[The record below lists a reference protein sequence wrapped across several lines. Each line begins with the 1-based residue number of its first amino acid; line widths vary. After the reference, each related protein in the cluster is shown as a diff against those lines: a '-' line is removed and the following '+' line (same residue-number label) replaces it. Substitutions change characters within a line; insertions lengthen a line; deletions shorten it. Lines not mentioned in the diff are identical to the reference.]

1 MPRAVSNLLALA
13 VLSYLTERPMHA
25 YELNRTLKD
34 RDAARTFKLSYGA
47 LYGVVRQL
55 AGAGLIRAS
64 GTGQRGRLPRHTVY
78 ELTDAGRA
86 EMRAWLAELLSQPQY
101 EYPAFAAALSLVA
114 VMPPDEVTG
123 LLRTR
128 LGHINSATAEI
139 RGQRD
144 AAVAARVHPLFLVE
158 DDYRIALLEAE
169 AAFITTFTGKIE
181 DPGSGWSGP
190 WQAHHAGHGPAGA
203 GTRADPAPRQEQ
215 TGGPPALGSGN
226 TARPGAGTRQAGR
239 ARRSRNE

>member
-1 MPRAVSNLLALA
+1 MPRAVNNLLGLA

-55 AGAGLIRAS
+55 AEAGLIRAS

-86 EMRAWLAELLSQPQY
+86 EMRTWLTELLSQPQY

-114 VMPPDEVTG
+114 VLPPDEVTG

-128 LGHINSATAEI
+128 LGHIMSATAEI
-139 RGQRD
+139 RSQRD
-144 AAVAARVHPLFLVE
+144 AAVATGVHPMFLIE

-169 AAFITTFTGKIE
+169 AAFITTFTSKIE

-190 WQAHHAGHGPAGA
+190 WRAHHASRDPGQA
-203 GTRADPAPRQEQ
+203 GTQADPAAQREEN
-215 TGGPPALGSGN
+215 LS
-226 TARPGAGTRQAGR
+226 
-239 ARRSRNE
+239 

>member
-1 MPRAVSNLLALA
+1 MPRAVNNLLGLA

-55 AGAGLIRAS
+55 AEAGLIRAS

-86 EMRAWLAELLSQPQY
+86 EVRAWLTELLSQPQY

-114 VMPPDEVTG
+114 VLPPDEVTG

-128 LGHINSATAEI
+128 LGHIMSATAEI
-139 RGQRD
+139 RSQRD
-144 AAVAARVHPLFLVE
+144 AAVATGVHPMFLIE

-169 AAFITTFTGKIE
+169 AAFITTFTSKIE
-181 DPGSGWSGP
+181 DPGGGWSGP
-190 WQAHHAGHGPAGA
+190 WRAHHASRDPGQA
-203 GTRADPAPRQEQ
+203 GTQADPAAQREEN
-215 TGGPPALGSGN
+215 LS
-226 TARPGAGTRQAGR
+226 
-239 ARRSRNE
+239 

>member
-1 MPRAVSNLLALA
+1 MPRKVNNLLGLA

-25 YELNRTLKD
+25 YELNRLLKE

-55 AGAGLIRAS
+55 ARAGLIQAS
-64 GTGQRGRLPRHTVY
+64 GTGQRGRLPQHTVY

-86 EMRAWLAELLSQPQY
+86 EMRAWLAELLSQPRH
-101 EYPAFAAALSLVA
+101 EYPAFAAALSLA
-114 VMPPDEVTG
+114 VVLPPDQVTG

-128 LGHINSATAEI
+128 LARIVSATAEI
-139 RGQRD
+139 RAQRD
-144 AAVAARVHPLFLVE
+144 AAVAGGVHTVFLIE

-181 DPGSGWSGP
+181 DPGDGWSGP
-190 WQAHHAGHGPAGA
+190 WQAHHASH
-203 GTRADPAPRQEQ
+203 DPGEAETVMRQEKW
-215 TGGPPALGSGN
+215 P
-226 TARPGAGTRQAGR
+226 
-239 ARRSRNE
+239 

>member
-1 MPRAVSNLLALA
+1 MPRAVNNLLGLA

-55 AGAGLIRAS
+55 AEAGLIRAS

-86 EMRAWLAELLSQPQY
+86 EMRAWLTELLSQPQY

-114 VMPPDEVTG
+114 VLPPDEVTG

-128 LGHINSATAEI
+128 LGHIMSATAEI
-139 RGQRD
+139 RSQRD
-144 AAVAARVHPLFLVE
+144 AAVATGVHPMFLIE

-169 AAFITTFTGKIE
+169 AAFITTFTSKIE

-190 WQAHHAGHGPAGA
+190 WRAHHASRDPGQA
-203 GTRADPAPRQEQ
+203 GTQADPAAQREEN
-215 TGGPPALGSGN
+215 LS
-226 TARPGAGTRQAGR
+226 
-239 ARRSRNE
+239 

>member
-1 MPRAVSNLLALA
+1 MPRAVNNLLGLA

-25 YELNRTLKD
+25 YELNRRLKD

-55 AGAGLIRAS
+55 AGAGLIRAV

-86 EMRAWLAELLSQPQY
+86 EMRAWLTELLSQPQY

-114 VMPPDEVTG
+114 VLPPDEVAG

-144 AAVAARVHPLFLVE
+144 AAVAAGVHPMFLVE

-169 AAFITTFTGKIE
+169 AAFITTFTSKIE

-190 WQAHHAGHGPAGA
+190 WRAHHAGRDPGQA
-203 GTRADPAPRQEQ
+203 GTRADPAAQREEN
-215 TGGPPALGSGN
+215 LS
-226 TARPGAGTRQAGR
+226 
-239 ARRSRNE
+239 

>member
-1 MPRAVSNLLALA
+1 MPRTVTNLLGLA

-25 YELNRTLKD
+25 YELNRLLKD

-55 AGAGLIRAS
+55 AQAGLTRAS
-64 GTGQRGRLPRHTVY
+64 GTGQKGRLPQHTVY

-86 EMRAWLAELLSQPQY
+86 EMRAWLAELLSQPRH
-101 EYPAFAAALSLVA
+101 EYPAFAAALSLV
-114 VMPPDEVTG
+114 VVLPPGEVTD

-128 LGHINSATAEI
+128 LERVVAAATEV

-144 AAVAARVHPLFLVE
+144 ATVAGGMPPVFLIE

-169 AAFITTFTGKIE
+169 AAFITAFIAKIE
-181 DPGSGWSGP
+181 DPENGWSGP
-190 WQAHHAGHGPAGA
+190 WQAYHASRDRGQAGNQA
-203 GTRADPAPRQEQ
+203 GTPGGTTGADQ
-215 TGGPPALGSGN
+215 
-226 TARPGAGTRQAGR
+226 
-239 ARRSRNE
+239 

>member
-1 MPRAVSNLLALA
+1 MPRAVNNLLGLA

-55 AGAGLIRAS
+55 AEAGLTRAS

-86 EMRAWLAELLSQPQY
+86 EMRAWLTELLSQPQY

-114 VMPPDEVTG
+114 VLPPDEVTG

-128 LGHINSATAEI
+128 LGHIMSATAEI
-139 RGQRD
+139 RSQRD
-144 AAVAARVHPLFLVE
+144 AAVATGVHPMFLIE

-169 AAFITTFTGKIE
+169 AAFITTFTSKIE

-190 WQAHHAGHGPAGA
+190 WRAHHASRDPGQA
-203 GTRADPAPRQEQ
+203 GTQADPAAQREEN
-215 TGGPPALGSGN
+215 LS
-226 TARPGAGTRQAGR
+226 
-239 ARRSRNE
+239 

>member
-1 MPRAVSNLLALA
+1 MPRAVNNLLGLA

-34 RDAARTFKLSYGA
+34 RDAARTFKLSYCA

-55 AGAGLIRAS
+55 AEAGLIRAA

-86 EMRAWLAELLSQPQY
+86 EMRAWLTELLSQPQY

-114 VMPPDEVTG
+114 VLPPDEVAG

-144 AAVAARVHPLFLVE
+144 AAVAAGVHPMFLVE

-169 AAFITTFTGKIE
+169 AAFITTFTSKIE

-190 WQAHHAGHGPAGA
+190 WQAHHASHDPGQAA
-203 GTRADPAPRQEQ
+203 TQADPA
-215 TGGPPALGSGN
+215 
-226 TARPGAGTRQAGR
+226 
-239 ARRSRNE
+239 ARREENPS

>member
-1 MPRAVSNLLALA
+1 MEVTRMPRAVNNLLGLA

-25 YELNRTLKD
+25 YELNRRLKD

-55 AGAGLIRAS
+55 AGAGLIRAA
-64 GTGQRGRLPRHTVY
+64 GMGQRGRLPRHTVY

-86 EMRAWLAELLSQPQY
+86 EMRAWLTELLSQPQY

-114 VMPPDEVTG
+114 VLPPDEVAG

-144 AAVAARVHPLFLVE
+144 AAVAAGVHPMFLVE

-169 AAFITTFTGKIE
+169 AAFITTFTSKIE

-190 WQAHHAGHGPAGA
+190 WRAHHAGRDPGQA
-203 GTRADPAPRQEQ
+203 GTRADPAAQREEN
-215 TGGPPALGSGN
+215 LS
-226 TARPGAGTRQAGR
+226 
-239 ARRSRNE
+239 

>member
-1 MPRAVSNLLALA
+1 MEVTRMPRAVNNLLGLA

-55 AGAGLIRAS
+55 AGAGLIRAV

-86 EMRAWLAELLSQPQY
+86 EMRAWLTELLSQPQY

-114 VMPPDEVTG
+114 VLPPDEVTG

-144 AAVAARVHPLFLVE
+144 AAVAAGVHPMFLIE

-169 AAFITTFTGKIE
+169 AAFITTFTSKIE

-190 WQAHHAGHGPAGA
+190 WRAHHAGRDPGQA
-203 GTRADPAPRQEQ
+203 GTRADPAAQREEN
-215 TGGPPALGSGN
+215 LS
-226 TARPGAGTRQAGR
+226 
-239 ARRSRNE
+239 

>member
-1 MPRAVSNLLALA
+1 MPRAVNNLLGLA

-55 AGAGLIRAS
+55 AEAGLIRAS

-86 EMRAWLAELLSQPQY
+86 EMRAWLTELLSQPQY

-114 VMPPDEVTG
+114 VLPPDEVTG

-128 LGHINSATAEI
+128 LGHIMSATAEI
-139 RGQRD
+139 RSQRD
-144 AAVAARVHPLFLVE
+144 AAVAAGVHPMF
-158 DDYRIALLEAE
+158 E
-169 AAFITTFTGKIE
+169 AAFITTFTSKIE

-190 WQAHHAGHGPAGA
+190 WRAHHASRDPGQA
-203 GTRADPAPRQEQ
+203 GTQADPAAQREEN
-215 TGGPPALGSGN
+215 LS
-226 TARPGAGTRQAGR
+226 
-239 ARRSRNE
+239 

>member
-1 MPRAVSNLLALA
+1 MEVTRMPRAVNNLLGLA

-55 AGAGLIRAS
+55 AGAGLIRAV

-86 EMRAWLAELLSQPQY
+86 EMRAWLTELLSQPQY

-114 VMPPDEVTG
+114 VLPPDEVAG

-144 AAVAARVHPLFLVE
+144 AAVAAGVHPMFLVE

-169 AAFITTFTGKIE
+169 AAFITTFTSKIE

-190 WQAHHAGHGPAGA
+190 WRAHHAGRDPGQA
-203 GTRADPAPRQEQ
+203 GTRADPAAQREEN
-215 TGGPPALGSGN
+215 LS
-226 TARPGAGTRQAGR
+226 
-239 ARRSRNE
+239 